1 MKLGVT
7 IGFIDL
13 KGSILR
19 QAGLI
24 VGKVGQYPLEIRQV
38 GLEAA

>member
-1 MKLGVT
+1 VKLGVT

-19 QAGLI
+19 QAGLTA
-24 VGKVGQYPLEIRQV
+24 GDADQFL
-38 GLEAA
+38 